1 MTAES
6 VETKAPV
13 VTIRR
18 VRANDD
24 AGLAAVAALHEEL
37 LPFGPIAALGAG
49 FLKVV
54 AYRAPVRDGLLE
66 LALAE
71 VDGKPA
77 GFVAWMADSE
87 RFHAEAMSK
96 HVLLAGAQLALALV
110 RDPRRLRAM
119 PRILR
124 TLRSRTHDDEDRSS
138 FGEVIGIGAR
148 PDYLT
153 AKFRKQSGSWLS
165 RDLVAFAAEDLHKAG
180 KNRLRMFVAAE
191 NKRTLLL
198 YQLLG
203 AQFERVEH
211 GGEPTMAVTF
221 ALPFGVSSDGGTG

>member
-6 VETKAPV
+6 VDTTTPV

-24 AGLAAVAALHEEL
+24 AGLAAVARLHEEL

-54 AYRAPVRDGLLE
+54 AYRAPVRGGLLE

-77 GFVAWMADSE
+77 GFVAYLTDSE

-110 RDPRRLRAM
+110 RDPRRFTAV

-124 TLRSRTHDDEDRSS
+124 TMSSRTHDDEDRSS

-148 PDYLT
+148 PDFLT

-165 RDLVAFAAEDLHKAG
+165 RDLVAFAAEDLEKAG
-180 KNRLRMFVAAE
+180 KDKLRMFVAAE
-191 NKRTLLL
+191 NTRTLLL

-203 AQFERVEH
+203 ATFERVEH

-221 ALPFGVSSDGGTG
+221 ALPFGTARKDDTA